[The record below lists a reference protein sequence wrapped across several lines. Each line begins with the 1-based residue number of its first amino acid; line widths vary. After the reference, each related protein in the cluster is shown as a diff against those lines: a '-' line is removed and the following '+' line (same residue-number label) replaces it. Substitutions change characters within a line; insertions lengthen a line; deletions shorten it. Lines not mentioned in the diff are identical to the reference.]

1 MANPH
6 IFARLTRRAKQ
17 AVHFAHEEA
26 HLLRQPAVNDEHL
39 LLGLIREGVGVAAR
53 VLEDAGVQLDAVRTA
68 TLNSLGEGSSN
79 QNPNQQLSLSAHNVI
94 VQAVHEAEAL
104 DHTYVGTEHLL
115 LALLNAPNNHTVMI
129 CQQMG
134 IDTSKIRNQVL
145 EVAVSNQLEPPHTTL
160 LERTLGSLQAP
171 SQDADSANNV
181 GDTHTPMK
189 KLQTGRLTTHV
200 LDTSQG
206 RPASHIRIEL
216 WWLGANGK
224 QRTLLKATT
233 SNADGRTDEPLLE
246 GEMLQKGIYELV
258 FAVGSYFIEQGF
270 ISAHPPFLDEVPI
283 RFGVADSDKHYHVP
297 LLVSPW
303 SYNTYR
309 GS

>member
-53 VLEDAGVQLDAVRTA
+53 VLEDAGIQLDTVRA
-68 TLNSLGEGSSN
+68 AILSSFGEGSSK
-79 QNPNQQLSLSAHNVI
+79 QNANQQLSLSTHNII

-104 DHTYVGTEHLL
+104 GHTYVGTEHLL
-115 LALLNAPNNHTVMI
+115 LALLNDPNHHTVTI

-145 EVAVSNQLEPPHTTL
+145 EVAVSNQLETPPNAL
-160 LERTLGSLQAP
+160 LERTFGSLQVSSQTPAP
-171 SQDADSANNV
+171 SNAV
-181 GDTHTPMK
+181 GENQTLMK
-189 KLQTGRLTTHV
+189 NTQTGRLTTHV

-233 SNADGRTDEPLLE
+233 SNDDGRTDEPLLE
-246 GEMLQKGIYELV
+246 GEMLQRGIYELV

-270 ISAHPPFLDEVPI
+270 ISANPPFLDEVPI
-283 RFGVADSDKHYHVP
+283 RFGVAEPDKHYHVP